1 MKLKADFHLHTSEDP
16 YDSNISYAAK
26 ELIDRAAERG
36 FDVLAITN
44 HNTITC
50 GDSLKDYALKK
61 GILLI
66 PGIEL
71 TVQGRH
77 IVLLNFTS
85 SEVERI
91 KTVDDIR
98 ELKDRNRLVIAP
110 HPFFPCSYSLKEQLK
125 RNLEVFD
132 ALELTSLYFSWI
144 DFNFKARRMAR
155 RSGLPLI
162 GSSDTHYL
170 SQLGSTYSLI
180 EAEKDVQSVINA
192 VKEKRFEVVSQP
204 LAFNLKNIKL
214 ALHFTP
220 FIPKV
225 WSKGFHLYSS
235 TMKRFRH

>member
-1 MKLKADFHLHTSEDP
+1 
-16 YDSNISYAAK
+16 
-26 ELIDRAAERG
+26 
-36 FDVLAITN
+36 
-44 HNTITC
+44 
-50 GDSLKDYALKK
+50 
-61 GILLI
+61 
-66 PGIEL
+66 
-71 TVQGRH
+71 
-77 IVLLNFTS
+77 
-85 SEVERI
+85 
-91 KTVDDIR
+91 
-98 ELKDRNRLVIAP
+98 
-110 HPFFPCSYSLKEQLK
+110 
-125 RNLEVFD
+125 
-132 ALELTSLYFSWI
+132 
-144 DFNFKARRMAR
+144 MAR

-170 SQLGSTYSLI
+170 SQLGSTYSLV